1 MKLSELIFTISFFL
15 ISCAVF
21 SASLINVR
29 RGVNKAATFSKK
41 AVALLDTDALIRKE
55 IKKINIPY
63 WKNFDK
69 EFENEKITLE
79 EKLKISSE
87 TKGFETANISSVYD
101 RKHYCEGIKVE
112 WKLNGRKYETLEFIK
127 QRIVNGE

>member
-1 MKLSELIFTISFFL
+1 MKLSELIFAVSIFL

-29 RGVNKAATFSKK
+29 RGVNKAEGFSKN

-55 IKKINIPY
+55 IKNINIPY
-63 WKNFDK
+63 WKNFNK
-69 EFENEKITLE
+69 KFEKEKITFE
-79 EKLKISSE
+79 EKLKIYSE
-87 TKGFETANISSVYD
+87 TKGFEVANISSIYD

-112 WKLNGRKYETLEFIK
+112 WQLNGRKYETLEFIK